1 MIHTLTELFCSK
13 GKPEY
18 IRSDNGAEFTAK
30 TVRSW
35 LGELEVAPLYI
46 ERGSPWENGYIE
58 SFNGKM
64 RDELLNREQIDT
76 LREAQVLLEQWRC
89 HYNTRRPHSSLG
101 YKPPAPEARPGTIT
115 QPVLAGLS

>member
-1 MIHTLTELFCSK
+1 MIHTLTELFCCK

-18 IRSDNGAEFTAK
+18 VRSDNGAEFTAK
-30 TVRSW
+30 AVRSW

-46 ERGSPWENGYIE
+46 ERGSPWENGYVE
-58 SFNGKM
+58 SFNGKT

-76 LREAQVLLEQWRC
+76 LREVQVLLEQWRR
-89 HYNTRRPHSSLG
+89 HYNTERPHSSLG
-101 YKPPAPEARPGTIT
+101 YKPPAPEVRLGTIT